1 MSDAFIPYTLE
12 EALSIM
18 STNRVIPFAGG
29 TDLMVQH
36 RREGGVSPYF
46 EFPLLFLD
54 KIEQLNR
61 IETTKNKLII
71 GAGVLLKDLVD
82 DDRIPD
88 LLKLIARQMAA
99 VTTRNVATIGGNI
112 SNASPAADTLPFL
125 YIMNATLVLQNSG
138 NVREVQVE
146 DFITGPGQT
155 CMQPDELL
163 VEIHIP
169 QKKFDVVDY
178 RKVGTRKAMALSK
191 ISFAGVTTF
200 KDGVLSDFRIAMGA
214 VAPKVVR
221 DTKLENRLT
230 GSSKKEITG
239 LLPEILKGYEEHIQP
254 INDAR
259 STKAYRKKVS
269 LDMIRAFIEKKILE
283 NKKLK

>member
-18 STNRVIPFAGG
+18 STNKVIPFAGG

-36 RREGGVSPYF
+36 RREGGVSPSF

-54 KIEQLNR
+54 KIEQLNK
-61 IETTKNKLII
+61 IETAKDKLII
-71 GAGVLLKDLVD
+71 GAGVLLKELVD

-112 SNASPAADTLPFL
+112 SNASPAADTMPFL

-138 NVREVQVE
+138 NVRKVPVE

-155 CMQPDELL
+155 CLQPDELL

-169 QKKFDVVDY
+169 QESFDVVDY

-191 ISFAGVTTF
+191 ISFAGLANF

-214 VAPKVVR
+214 IAPKVVR
-221 DTKLENRLT
+221 DTNLESRLT
-230 GSSKKEITG
+230 GSSKKEITS
-239 LLPEILKGYEEHIQP
+239 LLPEILKGYEKHIQP

-259 STKAYRKKVS
+259 STMQYRKSVS
-269 LDMIRAFIEKKILE
+269 LDMIQAFIEKKILVDE
-283 NKKLK
+283 KMK